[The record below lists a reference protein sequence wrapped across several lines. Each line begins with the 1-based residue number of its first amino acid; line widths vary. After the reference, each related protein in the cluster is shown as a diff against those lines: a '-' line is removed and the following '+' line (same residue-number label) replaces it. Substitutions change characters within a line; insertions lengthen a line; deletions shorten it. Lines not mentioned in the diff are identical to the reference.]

1 MSLAP
6 LERLDPYGGTY
17 DIVWTLS
24 NVPDTF
30 GEAGALWGTFDIVWT
45 LSNVS
50 DTFGEAGALWG
61 TFDIVWKLSNVPG
74 TFGEAGALWG
84 TFDIVRSLSNVPYDW
99 GQLIKTGQSLS
110 FVLEFLGEAGPYGG
124 TFDIGWSLSNV
135 SDSQGNDCWT
145 PIRGHLIYHLSLSH
159 CGQLIMTSQYQMS
172 SRHLSGTID
181 IGWSLSNVLGQYH
194 LSLGHYQMSLFS
206 C

>member
-1 MSLAP
+1 MTGRSLSNVPDTFRRLGPYGGHLILSGHYQMSLAP

-24 NVPDTF
+24 NVPD
-30 GEAGALWGTFDIVWT
+30 
-45 LSNVS
+45 
-50 DTFGEAGALWG
+50 
-61 TFDIVWKLSNVPG
+61 

-159 CGQLIMTSQYQMS
+159 FGQLIMTSQYQMS
-172 SRHLSGTID
+172 SIHLSGTID

-194 LSLGHYQMSLFS
+194 LSLSHYQMSHFS